1 LSSLRAV
8 LLAAALLAGCG
19 EPGVAWEDAAG
30 DAQPL
35 PKAPQQPRLDIV
47 RVDARGK
54 DGALR
59 LKVRLKDSLERH
71 FAYRRPEG
79 FNLAGVVAHFYLDT
93 DNDPKTGGHP
103 TFGDNALRP
112 MRGYDLQ
119 IVLQLGWR
127 VGDGKASG
135 VAAGDALIDAT
146 RHAKAEGVA
155 TFALAKIRQGR
166 ANTEMHEPAAKDEI
180 LKAVSWKGDTI
191 EAAIPYA
198 WLGIKPGDTVRLCF
212 YERDASTA
220 PDRGYSEDRVLKLG
234 R

>member
-1 LSSLRAV
+1 M
-8 LLAAALLAGCG
+8 LLAVALLAGCG
-19 EPGVAWEDAAG
+19 EAGVTWDDPA

-35 PKAPQQPRLDIV
+35 PKAPQQPRLDIL

-54 DGALR
+54 EGALH
-59 LKVRLKDSLERH
+59 LKVRLKDNLERH

-79 FNLAGVVAHFYLDT
+79 FNIAGVVAHFYLDT

-103 TFGDNALRP
+103 VFGDNALRP

-119 IVLQLGWR
+119 IKLQLGWR
-127 VGDGKASG
+127 LGAKGAHV
-135 VAAGDALIDAT
+135 VAGDALIDASKYPG
-146 RHAKAEGVA
+146 AAGVGVLE
-155 TFALAKIRQGR
+155 LAKIRQGR

-180 LKAVSWKGDTI
+180 LNAVSWKGDTI

-212 YERDASTA
+212 YERDATTA
-220 PDRGYSEDRVLKLG
+220 PDRGYSEDRTLKLG